1 MALDMLEFIGAMVV
15 FVCGYA
21 IGWLSR
27 DVSGG

>member
-1 MALDMLEFIGAMVV
+1 MLGELLEFGAFVLV
-15 FVCGYA
+15 FVFGYA